1 MRLFVAVLLEELIKD
16 CLCDVIEEMRPY
28 AVRGNFSRRENL
40 HLTLA
45 FLGETDRLD
54 AAKQAIHRIT
64 GHSFSVQL
72 NQLGRF
78 RGRGGDLYW
87 AGFEKSTEL
96 FSLQKNLVE
105 QLADVGLVLEK
116 RKYSPHLT
124 LGRQIQFERGADI
137 QRFQKVLRP
146 LNMKVNKISL
156 MSSERIQG
164 RLTYTELDS
173 QTLQ

>member
-1 MRLFVAVLLEELIKD
+1 MRLFVAVLLEEPIKD
-16 CLCDVIEEMRPY
+16 CLCDVIEEMRQY

-54 AAKQAIHRIT
+54 AAKQAIHQINAT
-64 GHSFSVQL
+64 PFSVQL
-72 NQLGRF
+72 NELGSF
-78 RGRGGDLYW
+78 RGRGGNLYW

-96 FSLQKNLVE
+96 FSLQKDLVK
-105 QLADVGLVLEK
+105 QLAEVGFVLEN
-116 RKYSPHLT
+116 RKYTPHLT
-124 LGRQIQFERGADI
+124 LGRQIQFERGTDI

-146 LNMKVNKISL
+146 LTMKVNKISL
-156 MSSERIQG
+156 MCSQSIQG

-173 QTLQ
+173 QTLL